1 MLWWDISNGQ
11 RSILLTP
18 HPTPTLNICFLPKRD
33 TINLPCVSSI
43 AGWIQHA
50 AQKPS
55 QWWIQPPKE
64 GEQCCQ
70 KWRKNEFWGGNF
82 ARAQFYVFCQRR
94 QLFLVT
100 GLHHINSMSG
110 FKLSHLQQIWLVN
123 INLGLCWNSPCRY
136 YMRLDGKDEA
146 EGDNF
151 EWKCQLDP
159 PHHGFIYTK
168 VIATP
173 HKTNRTEGLQLMPDK
188 TNGKKRHQSWETKWK
203 QNRDGQG
210 IIHRAQG
217 CPFACPASSGN
228 GFYGQSKHRAASG
241 YRDTSDKTGSPST
254 FSVTNSPLLRE
265 WMLNR
270 H

>member
-18 HPTPTLNICFLPKRD
+18 HPTPTLNLCLLPKRD

-82 ARAQFYVFCQRR
+82 ARAQIYVFCQRR

-136 YMRLDGKDEA
+136 YMGLDGKDEA

-168 VIATP
+168 AIATP
-173 HKTNRTEGLQLMPDK
+173 HKTNSTEGLQLIPDK
-188 TNGKKRHQSWETKWK
+188 TNGKKDIKAEKPSENKTGMGK
-203 QNRDGQG
+203 G
-210 IIHRAQG
+210 
-217 CPFACPASSGN
+217 SSTE
-228 GFYGQSKHRAASG
+228 HRAAHLPALHLLG
-241 YRDTSDKTGSPST
+241 MGFMGRAST
-254 FSVTNSPLLRE
+254 EQHLATEIHQTRQAVWAHFQWQTLLFSVSGC
-265 WMLNR
+265 
-270 H
+270 